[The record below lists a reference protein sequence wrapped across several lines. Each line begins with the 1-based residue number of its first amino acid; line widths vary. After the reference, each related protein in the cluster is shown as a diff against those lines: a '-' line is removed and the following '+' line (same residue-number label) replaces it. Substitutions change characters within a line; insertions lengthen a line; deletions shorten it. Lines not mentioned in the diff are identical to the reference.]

1 MSIFLCARCDNHRDS
16 DDGCAEHG
24 SKGTELICID
34 CMNDMESA
42 EHEYAMHGIDMS
54 YEGIKSKLLEMG
66 CPDDIAE
73 ELAREKS
80 R

>member
-1 MSIFLCARCDNHRDS
+1 MSIFLCARCDELRDS
-16 DDGCAEHG
+16 DDGCEEY
-24 SKGTELICID
+24 KRTQLICID

-42 EHEYAMHGIDMS
+42 EQEYAMHGTDMS

-66 CPDDIAE
+66 CPPDIAE